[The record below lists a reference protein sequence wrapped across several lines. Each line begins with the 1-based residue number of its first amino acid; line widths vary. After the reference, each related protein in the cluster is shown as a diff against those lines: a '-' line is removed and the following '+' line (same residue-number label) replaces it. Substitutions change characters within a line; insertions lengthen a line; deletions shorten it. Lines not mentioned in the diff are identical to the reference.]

1 VYKSHQVF
9 ANALEASPTL
19 CVLIMPAVVFY
30 FQLHQ
35 PHRLRK
41 FSVFDT
47 EPNYFDEP
55 LNAEICRKVADKC
68 YRPGLQLLLDLIHRH
83 PDRVGFALSVTG
95 TLLDQLQANAP
106 DVINLL
112 RELAATGR
120 CEFLGETYY
129 HSLASLYSP
138 DELTQQVTQHASTL
152 QSLIGAPAP
161 RVVRNTELIYS
172 NDIAAAFGSMK
183 QPPES
188 PPPPVAILTES
199 APQVVGS
206 NSSGGMYS
214 TTGSTLKVLARN
226 ATLSDDV
233 AFRFSNRQWNHWPLT
248 AAKFAHWVVDGAAAS
263 GGLVN
268 LFMDFETF
276 GEHQWAQTGIFQF
289 LSSLP
294 DALFTADKSISLV
307 TPSQAV
313 ELYQARAAFNTSKP
327 ISWAD
332 TARDLTPWRGNA
344 MQVHALEELYRLERT
359 LKDRVR
365 WSQQNDQPE
374 QQAQAQQ
381 LLTSWRKLTTSDH
394 FYYMST
400 KGAADGS
407 VHAYFRHFDSP
418 YESYISFMNVL
429 DHLRTRVLALG
440 APTSLGM

>member
-1 VYKSHQVF
+1 MS
-9 ANALEASPTL
+9 S
-19 CVLIMPAVVFY
+19 VVFY

-47 EPNYFDEP
+47 EPTYFDEP

-68 YRPGLQLLLDLIHRH
+68 YRPGLQLLLELIKRN
-83 PDRVGFALSVTG
+83 PERVGFALSVTG
-95 TLLDQLQANAP
+95 TLLDQLAAHAP

-112 RELAATGR
+112 RDLAATGR
-120 CEFLGETYY
+120 CEFIGETYY

-138 DELTQQVTQHASTL
+138 DELTQQVLDHASAL

-172 NDIAAAFGSMK
+172 NDIAAAYAGMK
-183 QPPES
+183 LPVSPSSPSS
-188 PPPPVAILTES
+188 PPSSPSADLQSPIAILAES
-199 APQVVGS
+199 APQVLGA
-206 NSSGGMYS
+206 NSPGGMYS
-214 TTGSTLKVLARN
+214 ATGSTLKVLARN

-248 AAKFAHWVVDGAAAS
+248 AAKFAHWVVDGAGAS

-289 LSSLP
+289 LTSLP
-294 DALFTADKSISLV
+294 DALFAADKNMSLM

-313 ELYQARAAFNTSKP
+313 EHYQPKGAFNTSKP

-365 WSQQNDQPE
+365 TATHQLQPE
-374 QQAQAQQ
+374 AQ
-381 LLTSWRKLTTSDH
+381 LLLTTWRKLTTSDH

-440 APTSLGM
+440 APTSLGS

>member
-1 VYKSHQVF
+1 
-9 ANALEASPTL
+9 
-19 CVLIMPAVVFY
+19 MPAVVFY

-47 EPNYFDEP
+47 EPTYFDEP

-83 PDRVGFALSVTG
+83 GDRVGFALSVTG
-95 TLLDQLQANAP
+95 TLLDQLQAHAP
-106 DVINLL
+106 DVIGLL
-112 RELAATGR
+112 RDLASTGR

-138 DELTQQVTQHASTL
+138 DELTQQVMLHASAL
-152 QSLIGAPAP
+152 QSLVGAAAP

-183 QPPES
+183 QSPEGPS
-188 PPPPVAILTES
+188 SSIAILTEA
-199 APQVVGS
+199 APQVVGP
-206 NSSGGMYS
+206 NSPGGLYS
-214 TTGSTLKVLARN
+214 ATGSTLKVLARN
-226 ATLSDDV
+226 ATLSDDI

-248 AAKFAHWVVDGAAAS
+248 AAKFAHWVVDSAGAGGAGGGGEGAS

-289 LSSLP
+289 LTSLP
-294 DALFTADKSISLV
+294 DALFAADKSTRLL

-313 ELYQARAAFNTSKP
+313 ELCQPTAAFNCSKP

-365 WSQQNDQPE
+365 SALPEYQP
-374 QQAQAQQ
+374 QAQE
-381 LLTSWRKLTTSDH
+381 LLATWRKLTTSDH

-440 APTSLGM
+440 TPTSFSK